1 MHLDLPF
8 EVRQNDRDVPA
19 ELPNNLPASA
29 ARRGERV
36 GMSYHGD
43 SVEAALAFRD
53 GLEDGHALGA
63 NSQAVSGILDVATRI
78 DAAGFSEQ
86 SRAHAEIGV
95 WRMGILAR
103 LLRRRHQFSIITRSE
118 EHTSELQSPMY
129 LVCRLL
135 LEKKKIN

>member
-1 MHLDLPF
+1 MRLVSLRFVFFPLLFICGSERSQERGVKRPRKQLRHPMHLDLPF

-36 GMSYHGD
+36 GVSYHGD
-43 SVEAALAFRD
+43 SVEAALAFRH

-63 NSQAVSGILDVATRI
+63 NSQTVSGILDVATCI

-95 WRMGILAR
+95 WR
-103 LLRRRHQFSIITRSE
+103 
-118 EHTSELQSPMY
+118 
-129 LVCRLL
+129 
-135 LEKKKIN
+135 